1 MYIVEFDEVVVA
13 YTEQAAALLDGGV
26 DILMV
31 ETIFDTLNAKAGLFA
46 VSELLESEKYKH
58 LDIPIFV
65 SLILL
70 EYEKYHV
77 PLGKIYCTHLFNGEK
92 APLNFT

>member
-65 SLILL
+65 SLSLL
-70 EYEKYHV
+70 KYEKYH
-77 PLGKIYCTHLFNGEK
+77 LEK
-92 APLNFT
+92 DILHTSL